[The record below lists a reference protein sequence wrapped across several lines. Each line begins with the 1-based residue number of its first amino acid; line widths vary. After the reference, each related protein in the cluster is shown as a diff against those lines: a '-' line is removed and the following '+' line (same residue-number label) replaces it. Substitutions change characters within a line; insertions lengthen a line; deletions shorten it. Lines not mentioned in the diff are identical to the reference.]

1 MGAIKTYLLAP
12 NFTYHPNTSI
22 CMGDIILD
30 PADPTK
36 PLSSLPLD
44 TTTNDPTNPLYK
56 TESHLDHDA
65 TFTRSKAT
73 HLQGSVFAK
82 FLQTAHARLGG
93 ASGSDALDAYEI
105 DRLETVYFRKQPTDA
120 EGARRVREDPAVRAA
135 VNSGGG
141 VFGGKRAVYMVTGLK
156 IARGFRVVS
165 GRKRGVRGGGEVGVK
180 GMGLGMGMDMMGGG
194 VEVGAEVSAGR
205 EEDVQL
211 ALRAGQ
217 DIVFAYQLHVIAHK
231 GWRRRA
237 VDVGVYKPKAAF
249 LSEDGEGSG
258 VAGAGEED
266 RVEMMLAGEEGVL
279 AFDDEMPMETSPA
292 VDGDGMCVCIVFTD
306 DV

>member
-1 MGAIKTYLLAP
+1 MAAIKTYLLAP

-44 TTTNDPTNPLYK
+44 TNNNSNNPLYK

-65 TFTRSKAT
+65 TLTRSTAA
-73 HLQGSVFAK
+73 HLHGSVFAK

-93 ASGSDALDAYEI
+93 AAGSDALDEYTI

-120 EGARRVREDPAVRAA
+120 EGARRVREDAAVRAA

-165 GRKRGVRGGGEVGVK
+165 GRTRGVRAGGEVG
-180 GMGLGMGMDMMGGG
+180 GRGMGMGVAGGG
-194 VEVGAEVSAGR
+194 VEVGVEVGGGR

-217 DIVFAYQLHVIAHK
+217 DIVFAYQLHAIAHK
-231 GWRRRA
+231 GWRRRV
-237 VDVGVYKPKAAF
+237 VDVDVYKPKAAF
-249 LSEDGEGSG
+249 LSEEGEGSG
-258 VAGAGEED
+258 RGGAGAGEEES
-266 RVEMMLAGEEGVL
+266 VEMMLADEEGVL
-279 AFDDEMPMETSPA
+279 AFDDEMPMDTSSA
-292 VDGDGMCVCIVFTD
+292 VDGDGMCVCIAFTD